1 LDEFERTTVP
11 LNKVHRDAVLRK
23 AGIRSWYA
31 QAGYTIEP
39 DEYSVEPEHKGFH
52 VDPET
57 GVKRVSRV
65 LSLDY
70 EYGEGHGEDENPHT
84 LMDLLAEELEADDAL
99 DDYSEVG
106 ESEDAVLTRVT
117 EVAGLT
123 KGEQAVT
130 RWVLDGNHVQATG
143 YVSMMSEALEIT
155 PKAAE
160 RAWQKARTKLRD
172 HWYYEPEVTPRE
184 RKSSLEG
191 AGLAP
196 EGADQERY
204 KGVHRPLTGPANP
217 RTEIGLPLRTRLAW
231 GRHF

>member
-1 LDEFERTTVP
+1 MTEFERTTVP
-11 LNKVHRDAVLRK
+11 LNKVHRDAVLRQ
-23 AGIRSWYA
+23 AGIRDWYA

-70 EYGEGHGEDENPHT
+70 QYGEGHGEDENPHT
-84 LMDLLAEELEADDAL
+84 LLDLLADTLEADDAL
-99 DDYSEVG
+99 EGYSEVG
-106 ESEDAVLTRVT
+106 EGEDVVLARVT

-130 RWVLDGNHVQATG
+130 RWVLDGNHVQASG
-143 YVSMMSEALEIT
+143 YVSLMSEALEIT

-160 RAWQKARTKLRD
+160 RAWQKARTKLQD
-172 HWYYEPEVTPRE
+172 HWYYEPEVILRE

-196 EGADQERY
+196 VGADHERY
-204 KGVHRPLTGPANP
+204 PGVHRPPTGPAKA
-217 RTEIGLPLRTRLAW
+217 RVETGLPLRTRLAW
-231 GRHF
+231 GQHF